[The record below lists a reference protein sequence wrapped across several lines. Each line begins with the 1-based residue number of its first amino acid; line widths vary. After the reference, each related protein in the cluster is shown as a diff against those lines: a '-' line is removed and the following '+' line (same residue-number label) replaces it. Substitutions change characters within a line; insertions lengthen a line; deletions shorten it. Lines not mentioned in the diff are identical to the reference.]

1 MKIIAFSDTHG
12 YLPVVNEPF
21 DLLLH
26 CGDACPAHD
35 HYFAYQDRWL
45 RTEFVDWIKGLPFKD
60 ENSKVV
66 MIPGN
71 HDFAPERYSK
81 KERKDFTEITEGR
94 LVMLKNEGYEFKRG
108 EESVKIFGTPYC
120 KIFGSWAFM
129 VPNDRL
135 ERKYSEIPE
144 GLDILISHDAP
155 TLGDLG
161 LIQEGYNQGTQA
173 GNTILDSA
181 ILQKKPTIFFC
192 GHIHSGNHNFSKV
205 GDTYMAN
212 VSFVNERYYP
222 VNNSLVFEYKD
233 KTILDCSYPM
243 FETPDSL

>member
-26 CGDACPAHD
+26 CGDVCPAHD

-45 RTEFVDWIKGLPFKD
+45 HTEFVDWIKGLPFKD

-81 KERKDFTEITEGR
+81 KGRKDFTEITKGR
-94 LVMLKNEGYEFKRG
+94 LVMLKNEGYEFKCG
-108 EESVKIFGTPYC
+108 EESIKIFGTPYC
-120 KIFGSWAFM
+120 KVFGGWAFM
-129 VPNDRL
+129 VENETL
-135 ERKYSEIPE
+135 EKKYAEIPE

-155 TLGDLG
+155 TLNNLG
-161 LIQEGYNQGTQA
+161 LIQEGYNAGTQA
-173 GNTILDSA
+173 GNPVLDSA
-181 ILQKKPTIFFC
+181 ILQKKPIVALC
-192 GHIHSGNHNFSKV
+192 GHIHSGNHTFEKH

-222 VNNSLVFEYKD
+222 VNPALSFEYKD
-233 KTILDCSYPM
+233 KEITDIKYLSLESLDS
-243 FETPDSL
+243 F